1 MKRTILLL
9 VASLSGMFSSTAEA
23 QDINVKTNVL
33 ADAFLNVNAG
43 VEIGLAP
50 RWTLDV
56 AGYYNGWTLSHDRKW
71 KHWMVQPEARYWFCD
86 RFVGHFV
93 GLHALGGQYN
103 IGGLKNSFSFLGT
116 DFSKLSDRRY
126 QGWMA
131 GAGLAYGYSWM
142 LGKRWNLEAEIGVG
156 YVYTRYD
163 SYPCAKCGTKI
174 EKNKAGHYI
183 GPTKAAINLV
193 YSF

>member
-103 IGGLKNSFSFLGT
+103 IGGMKNSFSFLGT

>member
-142 LGKRWNLEAEIGVG
+142 LGKRWNLEAEIGVHSNSC
-156 YVYTRYD
+156 RLW
-163 SYPCAKCGTKI
+163 I
-174 EKNKAGHYI
+174 I
-183 GPTKAAINLV
+183 
-193 YSF
+193 

>member
-9 VASLSGMFSSTAEA
+9 VASLSGLFSSTAEA

>member
-71 KHWMVQPEARYWFCD
+71 KHWMVQPEARDWFCD

-93 GLHALGGQYN
+93 VLHALGGQYN

>member
-174 EKNKAGHYI
+174 EKNKAGHDI